1 MSSEIRDEEIVLR
14 TKELI
19 DVDDEL
25 KSLLKQKAF
34 NLLKEK
40 FNNENQGM
48 LNEKIMVKFIIL
60 TMELVEETKVKGK
73 TQKDLVIYIVSEVIK
88 ESPLTGEEKEVLR
101 KILYS
106 ENTRD
111 TIELVVDA
119 SKGKLNLNKVKKVG
133 IEWLICC
140 LKKV

>member
-25 KSLLKQKAF
+25 KNLLKQKAF

-40 FNNENQGM
+40 FNNENQGL

-88 ESPLTGEEKEVLR
+88 ESPLTGAEKESLR

-119 SKGKLNLNKVKKVG
+119 SKGKLNINKVKKVG

-140 LKKV
+140 LKQV